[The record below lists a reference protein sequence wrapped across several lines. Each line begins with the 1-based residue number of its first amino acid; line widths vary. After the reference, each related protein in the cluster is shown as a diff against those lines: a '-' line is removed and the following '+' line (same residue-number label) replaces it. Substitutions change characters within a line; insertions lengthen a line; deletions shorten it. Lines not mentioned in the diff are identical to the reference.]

1 MTDSPDRPR
10 QPVRSDLTAKPGE
23 SFGAWVERVR
33 RVAVIDPE
41 LADQERR
48 RVEAEDQRRR
58 EAARWS
64 REHAVGA
71 LRWVLGTLAALGVS
85 VLLFFLAGLSVWI
98 VVACAIASAASLPA
112 YVLVTRQERSA
123 ITRGAPGPV
132 PSRHQAV
139 LLTEL
144 DETSRELLEREQ
156 RAIAEVLSSD
166 IYRGREQARQ
176 EAEATLRWNEWQA
189 AANLRALTLRRA
201 QHDAIPVLGRETAEK
216 LDEQRRHLTAAED
229 AVAANVKAIE
239 SLVARV
245 KRAEL
250 ERSDQENA
258 IRASRL
264 DGSYQDLG
272 AGVAAVELATG
283 EIRSLA
289 DKIAPP
295 DVAEPS

>member
-10 QPVRSDLTAKPGE
+10 QPGRSDLTAKPGE
-23 SFGAWVERVR
+23 SFGAWLERVR

-41 LADQERR
+41 LADQERHR
-48 RVEAEDQRRR
+48 MEAEDQRRR
-58 EAARWS
+58 EAAGRS
-64 REHAVGA
+64 RERAMRA
-71 LRWVLGTLAALGVS
+71 LRWVLGSLAALGVS
-85 VLLFFLAGLSVWI
+85 GLLFFVAGLSAWI

-112 YVLVTRQERSA
+112 YVLVTRHERA
-123 ITRGAPGPV
+123 APAPGPV

-144 DETSRELLEREQ
+144 DESGRELLEREQ
-156 RAIAEVLSSD
+156 RAIAEVLSSG

-176 EAEATLRWNEWQA
+176 EVEATLRWNEWQA
-189 AANLRALTLRRA
+189 AVNLRALTLRKA

-216 LDEQRRHLTAAED
+216 LDEHRRHLTAAEN
-229 AVAANVKAIE
+229 AVAANVREIE

-245 KRAEL
+245 KRAES

-295 DVAEPS
+295 DATEPS